1 MFTGALLGSLTNRVF
16 LASALL
22 AVLSTAAAT
31 LVVSRMVTREAE
43 AGLRRG
49 LDEAAALVTEW
60 QSTLSGNFQL
70 AARLIAE
77 APPLK
82 AAIDT
87 GDPATVAP
95 LARDYHRRIRSAVF
109 IVTDREGEVLAR
121 EGAGLSASGL
131 DPLPAGDA
139 AAGREAV
146 SYWPHPDGV
155 LQLITVPVLAP
166 PQVIGTLSV
175 GFLFDRARAEQV
187 RRLTDSE
194 VAFAVGG
201 EVRATT
207 LPHAS
212 LEALTRERPGDAL
225 SRLDLEGEEF
235 VALVRPLVSP
245 APAGSVSAG
254 QPPRASAAS
263 RQAGA
268 AAVVLQS
275 RTERLRFLAPLRAAL
290 AATALLAV
298 LGAVVLSFLVSRTI
312 TRPLDAIT
320 ARMREVAATG
330 DLTRKIELPSGRWG
344 DEDARLLARTFNALT
359 DSIARFQ
366 REAAQRERL
375 SSLGRMATVVAHE
388 IRNPLMIIKAAL
400 HPLRRAPA
408 SAEQVVEAARDIEEE
423 VARLNRI
430 VNEVLDFAR
439 PIRFEMGEADLA
451 AVCRQA
457 ASAVAAADG
466 DPPVAL
472 RLPKAP
478 VTIVTDAERLRG
490 VLVNLLTNA
499 RHATRAA
506 AAAAGP
512 GTSPGG
518 GDLPAVELALGVED
532 GRAWV
537 EVRDQGQGMSAEQL
551 ARAFEPYFTTTP
563 GGTGLGLAISRNVVD
578 GLGGSISIDSVG
590 GRGTTVRVELPV
602 PGRARDR
609 QRGEA

>member
-1 MFTGALLGSLTNRVF
+1 MSTRTMLGSLTNRVF

-22 AVLSTAAAT
+22 AVFSTAAAT

-95 LARDYHRRIRSAVF
+95 LARDYHHRIRSAVF
-109 IVTDREGEVLAR
+109 IVTDREGRVLAR
-121 EGAGLSASGL
+121 EGASAGAGGL
-131 DPLPAGDA
+131 DQLPAGEA

-201 EVRATT
+201 VVRATT
-207 LPHAS
+207 LPHAAP
-212 LEALTRERPGDAL
+212 LEALPGAGHDQAL
-225 SRLDLEGEEF
+225 SRLDLDGEEF

-245 APAGSVSAG
+245 APAGSVPGSP
-254 QPPRASAAS
+254 PPRAATAS

-268 AAVVLQS
+268 AAIVLQS

-290 AATALLAV
+290 GVTALLAV

-320 ARMREVAATG
+320 TRMREVAATG
-330 DLTRKIELPSGRWG
+330 DLTRKIALPSGRWG
-344 DEDARLLARTFNALT
+344 DEDARLLAGTFNALT

-408 SAEQVVEAARDIEEE
+408 SAEHVAEAARDIEEE

-439 PIRFEMGEADLA
+439 PIRFEMGEAD
-451 AVCRQA
+451 
-457 ASAVAAADG
+457 
-466 DPPVAL
+466 
-472 RLPKAP
+472 
-478 VTIVTDAERLRG
+478 
-490 VLVNLLTNA
+490 
-499 RHATRAA
+499 
-506 AAAAGP
+506 
-512 GTSPGG
+512 
-518 GDLPAVELALGVED
+518 
-532 GRAWV
+532 
-537 EVRDQGQGMSAEQL
+537 
-551 ARAFEPYFTTTP
+551 
-563 GGTGLGLAISRNVVD
+563 
-578 GLGGSISIDSVG
+578 
-590 GRGTTVRVELPV
+590 
-602 PGRARDR
+602 
-609 QRGEA
+609 